1 MTKSALFRVLSVLLT
16 VLVTLGLG
24 LTLAFGVPGVERAPR
39 TEGIAGSDGNE
50 LAAYSILDL
59 SACSALTYANYTP
72 GEFLIPNSEI
82 SGAPVELG
90 KHRAEAT
97 RGTYVFVV
105 LNLDPDSPT
114 FTQDAA
120 SLQNFLYGDRS
131 WHFTL
136 HLPAVWSACNVYV
149 DNVLTAR
156 VGEISGYDFSQYGD
170 VSGKT
175 ESHDPGTQS
184 LFLDL
189 SFYSGRTAISAYPD
203 RLGAAQVI
211 TIHYETESAFAGMD
225 RTPVIGTDSAIR
237 RIVSLDSSLLA
248 AFGAIAAVSVCLC
261 IFFCL
266 IKHTAE
272 FIPEAFVSLG
282 IFGIMIFNFAISGQA
297 FLPSICRGLSYAAF
311 SFVTVAALLPLNFRV
326 KKFPV
331 SAPFILLG
339 LLGCVTGLI
348 TPFLPVE
355 LAAALNILRYTA
367 VAIDAAAVLVL
378 VFLCAASPEW
388 RLRKLLTPTVAAV
401 TALCGMFIPNPVLVV
416 QAAVFWLLAGVLLT
430 DLFVNLGTFIEI
442 ERRNE
447 YLTHNLEAE
456 ATRQTEDM
464 RAVIDERDTI
474 LRFISHDLKKPVLSM
489 QRFLST
495 LREREQDGE
504 QVKAID
510 IVRRKNDDLKLTL
523 DQLSKYA
530 RNNYVAERSMVFD
543 VRNAISSVY
552 ENLSP
557 DCEANGIRLIR
568 TDEFPVHVFAKRA
581 CLINVLNNLVM
592 NAIEHAECSEIV
604 LSAVRK
610 KGRCL
615 LTVEDNGKG
624 IRADDDPFA
633 AYVTEG
639 ADGENLG
646 LGLYICRSLI
656 HSMSGTLDY
665 DYREGRLVFTISLP
679 IS

>member
-1 MTKSALFRVLSVLLT
+1 
-16 VLVTLGLG
+16 
-24 LTLAFGVPGVERAPR
+24 
-39 TEGIAGSDGNE
+39 
-50 LAAYSILDL
+50 
-59 SACSALTYANYTP
+59 
-72 GEFLIPNSEI
+72 
-82 SGAPVELG
+82 
-90 KHRAEAT
+90 
-97 RGTYVFVV
+97 
-105 LNLDPDSPT
+105 
-114 FTQDAA
+114 
-120 SLQNFLYGDRS
+120 
-131 WHFTL
+131 
-136 HLPAVWSACNVYV
+136 
-149 DNVLTAR
+149 
-156 VGEISGYDFSQYGD
+156 
-170 VSGKT
+170 
-175 ESHDPGTQS
+175 
-184 LFLDL
+184 
-189 SFYSGRTAISAYPD
+189 
-203 RLGAAQVI
+203 
-211 TIHYETESAFAGMD
+211 
-225 RTPVIGTDSAIR
+225 
-237 RIVSLDSSLLA
+237 
-248 AFGAIAAVSVCLC
+248 
-261 IFFCL
+261 
-266 IKHTAE
+266 
-272 FIPEAFVSLG
+272 
-282 IFGIMIFNFAISGQA
+282 
-297 FLPSICRGLSYAAF
+297 
-311 SFVTVAALLPLNFRV
+311 
-326 KKFPV
+326 
-331 SAPFILLG
+331 
-339 LLGCVTGLI
+339 
-348 TPFLPVE
+348 
-355 LAAALNILRYTA
+355 
-367 VAIDAAAVLVL
+367 
-378 VFLCAASPEW
+378 
-388 RLRKLLTPTVAAV
+388 
-401 TALCGMFIPNPVLVV
+401 MFIPNPVLVV
-416 QAAVFWLLAGVLLT
+416 QSAVFWLLAGVLLT

-568 TDEFPVHVFAKRA
+568 TDEFPMHVFAKRA